1 MSGNVKL
8 RLVPA
13 GIAQYAVAG
22 LAAALLLLT
31 ACGSDAEPASTSRPD
46 EVTEPL
52 TEEPAAPEPAVE
64 DSQDTSVQDYL
75 DEHGITDAMVRRL
88 AAVAEA
94 NNYAD
99 PPMGDES
106 ARLFATVIGDH
117 CETVASGERTWNYY
131 KEDDKSTG
139 GTQAQVDAF
148 YGFTQDTF
156 CPSMKTG
163 E

>member
-1 MSGNVKL
+1 MSGNDKS
-8 RLVPA
+8 RLIPA
-13 GIAQYAVAG
+13 GITKYAVAG
-22 LAAALLLLT
+22 LAAAVLLLT
-31 ACGSDAEPASTSRPD
+31 ACGSDSEPASSSPD

-64 DSQDTSVQDYL
+64 ETQDTSVQDYL
-75 DEHGITDAMVRRL
+75 DEHGITDAMVRQL

-99 PPMGDES
+99 PPMDDES
-106 ARLFATVIGDH
+106 AKLFATVIGDH
-117 CETVASGERTWNYY
+117 CEKVASGELTWNYY

-148 YGFTQDTF
+148 YGFTEDTF
-156 CPSMKTG
+156 CPSMKPG
-163 E
+163 A

>member
-1 MSGNVKL
+1 M
-8 RLVPA
+8 
-13 GIAQYAVAG
+13 
-22 LAAALLLLT
+22 
-31 ACGSDAEPASTSRPD
+31 
-46 EVTEPL
+46 
-52 TEEPAAPEPAVE
+52 
-64 DSQDTSVQDYL
+64 QDYL